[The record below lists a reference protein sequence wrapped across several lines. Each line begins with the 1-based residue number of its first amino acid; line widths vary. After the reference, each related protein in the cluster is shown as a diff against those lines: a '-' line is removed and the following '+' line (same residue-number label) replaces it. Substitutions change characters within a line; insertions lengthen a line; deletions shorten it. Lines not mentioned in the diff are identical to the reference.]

1 MNFKIIKSLRYYEKE
16 YPENNEY
23 VMVKIKK
30 FTDIGIFC
38 KLIEYNK
45 EALLSFKDASSSKR
59 LKTIKKQIDKKKN
72 MIVAVLNVDNE
83 KGFIDVEKRSI
94 DKDEEEKFI
103 DLIKFYFRIFN
114 IFVKRFLLHNN
125 DSNEFM
131 NESNVYDF
139 LKKTLWLQN
148 PKNIKSNMSCIHT
161 NLNKVLEQYNLT
173 DKNNINIDIIDDIKN
188 IIPIPV
194 CKIYIQFKINSL
206 SLYAYEDIKTFT
218 SNVEKKLE
226 TNIIVETP
234 PYYSCLIKKKYDNN
248 YDLVDIKKEYNENVN
263 KIIKNN
269 PIENLFVTIT
279 MFELKI

>member
-72 MIVAVLNVDNE
+72 MIVTVLNVDNK

-103 DLIKFYFRIFN
+103 NLIKFYYRIFN
-114 IFVKRFLLHNN
+114 IFVKRFILHNN
-125 DSNEFM
+125 NDVTS
-131 NESNVYDF
+131 ESNIYEF

-148 PKNIKSNMSCIHT
+148 PKNIISNMSCIHT
-161 NLNKVLEQYNLT
+161 NLNQVLEQYNLT
-173 DKNNINIDIIDDIKN
+173 DKNNINIDIINDIKN

-206 SLYAYEDIKTFT
+206 SLFAYEDIKTFIN
-218 SNVEKKLE
+218 NVEKNLE

-234 PYYSCLIKKKYDNN
+234 PYYSCLIEKKYDNN
-248 YDLVDIKKEYNENVN
+248 SDLVDIKKECNENVN

-269 PIENLFVTIT
+269 LIEDLFATIT

>member
-1 MNFKIIKSLRYYEKE
+1 MNFKIIKHLRYYEKE

-45 EALLSFKDASSSKR
+45 DALLSFKDASSSKR

-72 MIVAVLNVDNE
+72 MIVTVLNVDSE

-103 DLIKFYFRIFN
+103 DLIKFYNRIFN

-125 DSNEFM
+125 HEFT

-139 LKKTLWLQN
+139 LKKTLWIQN
-148 PKNIKSNMSCIHT
+148 PKNIKTNMSCIHT
-161 NLNKVLEQYNLT
+161 NLNNILKQYNLT
-173 DKNNINIDIIDDIKN
+173 DKNKINIDIINDIKN
-188 IIPIPV
+188 IIPIPI

-206 SLYAYEDIKTFT
+206 SLFAYEDIKTFI
-218 SNVEKKLE
+218 NKLEKNLE

-234 PYYSCLIKKKYDNN
+234 PYYSCSIEKKYSNKS
-248 YDLVDIKKEYNENVN
+248 DLVDLKKEYKENVD

-269 PIENLFVTIT
+269 LIEDLFATIIKV
-279 MFELKI
+279 ELKI

>member
-1 MNFKIIKSLRYYEKE
+1 MNFKIIKNLRYYEKE

-30 FTDIGIFC
+30 FTEIGIFC

-45 EALLSFKDASSSKR
+45 DALLSFKDASSSRR

-72 MIVAVLNVDNE
+72 MIVTVLNVDNE

-103 DLIKFYFRIFN
+103 DLIKFYYRIFN

-125 DSNEFM
+125 NEFT

-148 PKNIKSNMSCIHT
+148 PKNIKINMSCIHT
-161 NLNKVLEQYNLT
+161 NLNKLLEQYNLT
-173 DKNNINIDIIDDIKN
+173 DKNKINIDIVDDIKN

-206 SLYAYEDIKTFT
+206 SLFAYEEIKTFVN
-218 SNVEKKLE
+218 NVEKKLE
-226 TNIIVETP
+226 TKIIVETA
-234 PYYSCLIKKKYDNN
+234 PYYSCLIEKKYNNNSDLDN
-248 YDLVDIKKEYNENVN
+248 IKKEYNESVK

-269 PIENLFVTIT
+269 LTEDLFATIT
-279 MFELKI
+279 IVELKI

>member
-1 MNFKIIKSLRYYEKE
+1 MNYKIIKSLRYYEKE
-16 YPENNEY
+16 YPEINEY

-72 MIVAVLNVDNE
+72 MIVTVLNVNKE

-103 DLIKFYFRIFN
+103 NLIKFYYRIFN

-125 DSNEFM
+125 EVTS
-131 NESNVYDF
+131 ESNIYEF

-148 PKNIKSNMSCIHT
+148 PKNIISNMSCIHT

-173 DKNNINIDIIDDIKN
+173 DKNNINIDIINDIKN

-206 SLYAYEDIKTFT
+206 SLFAYEDIKTFIN
-218 SNVEKKLE
+218 NVEKNLE

-234 PYYSCLIKKKYDNN
+234 PYYSCLIEKKYDHNS
-248 YDLVDIKKEYNENVN
+248 DLVYIKKEYNENVN

-269 PIENLFVTIT
+269 LIEDLFATIN